1 MVLTTALIMFIVLV
15 ITLLL
20 GFPIAISIGLSS
32 ILAILPSL
40 AFDNTLVTGAQ
51 RIFSGIS
58 NFTLIAIPFFILA
71 GNIMNQGGIAKKL
84 VSFAQSLTGRIP
96 GSLMQTNILANM
108 MFGAISGSATAA
120 CAAMG
125 GILLPM
131 EEEQGYDKKLGATA
145 NIASAPT
152 GLLIPPSNSLIVYS
166 LVSGGTSVAALFM
179 AGYLPGILWGIGC
192 MALTLYLCKAKGMKG
207 TNNFKLKVV
216 LVTFIDA
223 LPSLALIIIVIG
235 GIIKGIF
242 TPTEGSVVAVV
253 YTLILSMLFYRT
265 ITIKGLIEIFAE
277 SAKMTGIIVFLI
289 GVSTIMSWVMA
300 FTGVPQAISSLILG
314 LTNNK
319 FLILLLMNLLL
330 LFIGTFMDV
339 TPAILIFT
347 PIFLPIVQSFGM
359 SAVQFGIIIVFNL
372 CIGNITPPVGN
383 TLFVGV
389 KVGNLKIE
397 DVMGQLIK
405 YYVVIIIVLMLVTYI
420 PAISMYLPTIGGFA
434 KTK

>member
-339 TPAILIFT
+339 TAAILIFN

-420 PAISMYLPTIGGFA
+420 PAISMYLPTIGGFV
-434 KTK
+434 K

>member
-1 MVLTTALIMFIVLV
+1 MILTTALIMFAVLIV
-15 ITLLL
+15 TLLL

-40 AFDNTLVTGAQ
+40 VFENTLVTGAQ

-58 NFTLIAIPFFILA
+58 SFTLIAIPFFVLA

-84 VSFAQSLTGRIP
+84 VAFAQSLTGKIP
-96 GSLMQTNILANM
+96 GSLMQTNVLANM

-131 EEEQGYDKKLGATA
+131 EEEQGYDKKLGTA
-145 NIASAPT
+145 VNIASAPT
-152 GLLIPPSNSLIVYS
+152 GLLIPPTNAFIVYS

-179 AGYLPGILWGIGC
+179 AGYLPGILWGLGC
-192 MALTLYLCKAKGMKG
+192 MLLTFYLCKKRGMKS
-207 TNNFKLKVV
+207 TSNFNLKIV

-223 LPSLALIIIVIG
+223 LPALALIIIVIG

-242 TPTEGSVVAVV
+242 TPTEGSIVAVV
-253 YTLILSMLFYRT
+253 YTLILSMIFYRT
-265 ITIKGLIEIFAE
+265 INIKQLITIFAE
-277 SAKMTGIIVFLI
+277 SAKITGIIVFLI

-314 LTNNK
+314 LTENK
-319 FLILLLMNLLL
+319 ILILLLMNLLL

-359 SAVQFGIIIVFNL
+359 SPVHFGVVLIFNL

-383 TLFVGV
+383 TLFIGV
-389 KVGNLKIE
+389 RVGNLRIE
-397 DVMGQLIK
+397 DVIGELLK
-405 YYVVIIIVLMLVTYI
+405 YYAVIILVLMLVTYM
-420 PAISMYLPTIGGFA
+420 PAISMYLPALGGFI
-434 KTK
+434 K

>member
-397 DVMGQLIK
+397 DVMEQLIK

-420 PAISMYLPTIGGFA
+420 PAISMYLPTIGGFV
-434 KTK
+434 K

>member
-397 DVMGQLIK
+397 DVMRQLIK

-420 PAISMYLPTIGGFA
+420 PAISMYLPTIGGFV
-434 KTK
+434 K

>member
-192 MALTLYLCKAKGMKG
+192 MALTLYLCKAEGMKG

-420 PAISMYLPTIGGFA
+420 PAISMYLPTIGGFV
-434 KTK
+434 K

>member
-265 ITIKGLIEIFAE
+265 ITIKGLIEILAE

-300 FTGVPQAISSLILG
+300 FTGVPQAISGLILG
-314 LTNNK
+314 LTDNK
-319 FLILLLMNLLL
+319 YLILLLMNLLL

-359 SAVQFGIIIVFNL
+359 SAVHFGIIIVFNL

-420 PAISMYLPTIGGFA
+420 PAISMYLPTIGGFV
-434 KTK
+434 K

>member
-1 MVLTTALIMFIVLV
+1 MVLTTALIMFSVLL

-84 VSFAQSLTGRIP
+84 VAFAQSLTGKIP
-96 GSLMQTNILANM
+96 GSLMQTNVLANM

-131 EEEQGYDKKLGATA
+131 EEEQGYDKKLGATV

-179 AGYLPGILWGIGC
+179 AGYVPGILWGLGC
-192 MALTLYLCKAKGMKG
+192 MALTLYLCKTKGMKG

-223 LPSLALIIIVIG
+223 LPSLALIVIVIG

-242 TPTEGSVVAVV
+242 TPTEGSIVAVV
-253 YTLILSMLFYRT
+253 YTLILSMIFYRT
-265 ITIKGLIEIFAE
+265 ISIKGLIDIFAE

-300 FTGVPQAISSLILG
+300 FTGVPQAISNLILG
-314 LTNNK
+314 LTDNK

-420 PAISMYLPTIGGFA
+420 PAISMYLPTVGGFV
-434 KTK
+434 K

>member
-20 GFPIAISIGLSS
+20 GFPIAISIGISS
-32 ILAILPSL
+32 VLAILPSL
-40 AFDNTLVTGAQ
+40 ALDNTLVTGAQ

-71 GNIMNQGGIAKKL
+71 GNIMNQGGIAKK
-84 VSFAQSLTGRIP
+84 VVAFAQSLTGRIP

-108 MFGAISGSATAA
+108 MFGAISGSSVAA

-131 EEEQGYDKKLGATA
+131 EEQEGYDKKLGATV
-145 NIASAPT
+145 NIATAPT

-179 AGYLPGILWGIGC
+179 AGYLPGILWGLGC
-192 MALTLYLCKAKGMKG
+192 MILTFFLAKSRKMEGRKG
-207 TNNFKLKVV
+207 IQLKVI
-216 LVTFIDA
+216 LITFIDA

-235 GIIKGIF
+235 GIIKGVF

-253 YTLILSMLFYRT
+253 YTLLLSMIFYRT
-265 ITIKGLIEIFAE
+265 INLKNLISIFEE
-277 SAKMTGIIVFLI
+277 SAKMTGVIVFLI

-300 FTGVPQAISSLILG
+300 FTGVPQAISTLILG
-314 LTNNK
+314 ITNNK
-319 FLILLLMNLLL
+319 YIILLLMNLLL

-347 PIFLPIVQSFGM
+347 PIFLPIVKAFGM
-359 SAVQFGIIIVFNL
+359 SPIQFGIIIVFNL

-397 DVMGQLIK
+397 DVMRELIK
-405 YYVVIIIVLMLVTYI
+405 YYVVIIIVLMFITYI
-420 PAISMYLPTIGGFA
+420 PDLSLYLPKLSGLI
-434 KTK
+434 K

>member
-1 MVLTTALIMFIVLV
+1 MVLTTALIMFSVLV
-15 ITLLL
+15 VTLLL

-84 VSFAQSLTGRIP
+84 VAFAQSLTGKIP
-96 GSLMQTNILANM
+96 GSLMQTNVLANM

-131 EEEQGYDKKLGATA
+131 EEEQGYDKKLGATV

-179 AGYLPGILWGIGC
+179 AGYIPGILWGIGC
-192 MALTLYLCKAKGMKG
+192 MALTLYLCKVRGMKG

-216 LVTFIDA
+216 LITFIDA
-223 LPSLALIIIVIG
+223 LPSLALIVIVIG

-242 TPTEGSVVAVV
+242 TPTEGSIVAVV
-253 YTLILSMLFYRT
+253 YTLILSMIFYRT
-265 ITIKGLIEIFAE
+265 ISIKGLIDIFAE

-300 FTGVPQAISSLILG
+300 FTGVPQAISNLILG
-314 LTNNK
+314 LTDNK

-420 PAISMYLPTIGGFA
+420 PAISMYLPTVGGFV
-434 KTK
+434 K

>member
-372 CIGNITPPVGN
+372 CIGNTTPPVGN

-420 PAISMYLPTIGGFA
+420 PAISMYLPTIGGFV
-434 KTK
+434 K

>member
-84 VSFAQSLTGRIP
+84 VSFAQSLTGRVP

-179 AGYLPGILWGIGC
+179 AGYIPGILWGIGC
-192 MALTLYLCKAKGMKG
+192 MALTLYLCKSKGMKG

-242 TPTEGSVVAVV
+242 TPTEGSIVAVV
-253 YTLILSMLFYRT
+253 YTLILSMVFYRT
-265 ITIKGLIEIFAE
+265 ITVKGLIEIFAE

-314 LTNNK
+314 LTDNK

-420 PAISMYLPTIGGFA
+420 PAISMYLPTLGGFV
-434 KTK
+434 K

>member
-265 ITIKGLIEIFAE
+265 INVKQLIEIFAE

-300 FTGVPQAISSLILG
+300 FTGVPQAISGLILG
-314 LTNNK
+314 LTDNK
-319 FLILLLMNLLL
+319 YLILLLMNLLL

-420 PAISMYLPTIGGFA
+420 PAISMYLPTIGGFV
-434 KTK
+434 K

>member
-1 MVLTTALIMFIVLV
+1 MVLTTALIMFSVLV

-84 VSFAQSLTGRIP
+84 VAFAQSLTGKIP
-96 GSLMQTNILANM
+96 GSLMQTNVLANM

-131 EEEQGYDKKLGATA
+131 EEEQGYDKKLGATV

-179 AGYLPGILWGIGC
+179 AGYIPGILWGIGC
-192 MALTLYLCKAKGMKG
+192 MALTLYLCKVRGMKG

-223 LPSLALIIIVIG
+223 LPSLALIVIVIG

-242 TPTEGSVVAVV
+242 TPTEGSIVAVV
-253 YTLILSMLFYRT
+253 YTLILSMIFYRT
-265 ITIKGLIEIFAE
+265 ISIKGLINIFAE

-300 FTGVPQAISSLILG
+300 FTGVPQAISNLILG
-314 LTNNK
+314 LTDNK

-420 PAISMYLPTIGGFA
+420 PAISMYLPTVGGFV
-434 KTK
+434 K

>member
-300 FTGVPQAISSLILG
+300 FTGVPQAISGLILG
-314 LTNNK
+314 LTDNK
-319 FLILLLMNLLL
+319 YLILLLMNLLL

-339 TPAILIFT
+339 TPAKLIFT

-359 SAVQFGIIIVFNL
+359 SAVHFGIIIVFNL

-420 PAISMYLPTIGGFA
+420 PAISMYLPTIGGFV
-434 KTK
+434 K

>member
-1 MVLTTALIMFIVLV
+1 MILTTALIMFAVLIV
-15 ITLLL
+15 TLLL

-40 AFDNTLVTGAQ
+40 VFENTLVTGAQ

-58 NFTLIAIPFFILA
+58 SFTLIAIPFFVLA

-84 VSFAQSLTGRIP
+84 VAFAQSLTGKIP
-96 GSLMQTNILANM
+96 GSLMQTNVLANM

-131 EEEQGYDKKLGATA
+131 EEEQGYDKKLGTA
-145 NIASAPT
+145 VNIASAPT
-152 GLLIPPSNSLIVYS
+152 GLLIPPTNAFIVYS

-179 AGYLPGILWGIGC
+179 AGYLPGILWGLGC
-192 MALTLYLCKAKGMKG
+192 MLLTFYLCKKRGMKS
-207 TNNFKLKVV
+207 TSNFNLKIV

-223 LPSLALIIIVIG
+223 LPALALIIIVIG

-242 TPTEGSVVAVV
+242 TPTEGSIVAVV
-253 YTLILSMLFYRT
+253 YTLILSMIFYRT
-265 ITIKGLIEIFAE
+265 INIKKLITIFAE
-277 SAKMTGIIVFLI
+277 SAKITGIIVFLI

-314 LTNNK
+314 LTENK
-319 FLILLLMNLLL
+319 ILILLLMNLLL

-359 SAVQFGIIIVFNL
+359 SPVHFGVVLIFNL

-383 TLFVGV
+383 TLFLGV
-389 KVGNLKIE
+389 RVGNLRIE
-397 DVMGQLIK
+397 DVIGELLK
-405 YYVVIIIVLMLVTYI
+405 YYAVIILVLMLVTYM
-420 PAISMYLPTIGGFA
+420 PAISMYLPALGGFI
-434 KTK
+434 K

>member
-1 MVLTTALIMFIVLV
+1 MILTTALIMFAVLIV
-15 ITLLL
+15 TLLL

-40 AFDNTLVTGAQ
+40 VFENTLVTGAQ

-58 NFTLIAIPFFILA
+58 SFTLIAIPFFVLA

-84 VSFAQSLTGRIP
+84 VAFAQSLTGKIP
-96 GSLMQTNILANM
+96 GSLMQTNVLANM

-131 EEEQGYDKKLGATA
+131 EEEQGYDKKLGTA
-145 NIASAPT
+145 VNIASAPT
-152 GLLIPPSNSLIVYS
+152 GLLIPPTNAFIVYS

-179 AGYLPGILWGIGC
+179 AGYLPGILWGLGC
-192 MALTLYLCKAKGMKG
+192 MLLTFYLCKKRGMKS
-207 TNNFKLKVV
+207 TSNFNLKVV

-223 LPSLALIIIVIG
+223 LPALALIIIVIG

-242 TPTEGSVVAVV
+242 TPTEGSIVAVV
-253 YTLILSMLFYRT
+253 YTLILSMIFYRT
-265 ITIKGLIEIFAE
+265 INIKQLITIFAE
-277 SAKMTGIIVFLI
+277 SAKITGIIVFLI

-314 LTNNK
+314 LTENK
-319 FLILLLMNLLL
+319 ILILLLMNLLL

-359 SAVQFGIIIVFNL
+359 SPVHFGVVLIFNL

-383 TLFVGV
+383 TLFIGV
-389 KVGNLKIE
+389 RVGNLR
-397 DVMGQLIK
+397 IK
-405 YYVVIIIVLMLVTYI
+405 EE
-420 PAISMYLPTIGGFA
+420 A
-434 KTK
+434 

>member
-40 AFDNTLVTGAQ
+40 VFENTLVTGAQ

-58 NFTLIAIPFFILA
+58 SFTLIAIPFFVLA

-84 VSFAQSLTGRIP
+84 VAFAQSLTGKIP
-96 GSLMQTNILANM
+96 GSLMQTNVLANM

-300 FTGVPQAISSLILG
+300 FTGVPQAISGLILG
-314 LTNNK
+314 LTDNK
-319 FLILLLMNLLL
+319 YLILLLMNLLL

-420 PAISMYLPTIGGFA
+420 PAISMYLPTIGGFV
-434 KTK
+434 K

>member
-277 SAKMTGIIVFLI
+277 STKMTGIIVFLI

-300 FTGVPQAISSLILG
+300 FTGVPQAISGLILG
-314 LTNNK
+314 LTDNK
-319 FLILLLMNLLL
+319 YLILLLMNLLL

-420 PAISMYLPTIGGFA
+420 PAISMYLPTIGGFV
-434 KTK
+434 K

>member
-131 EEEQGYDKKLGATA
+131 EEGQGYDKKLGATA

-420 PAISMYLPTIGGFA
+420 PAISMYLPTIGGFV
-434 KTK
+434 K

>member
-145 NIASAPT
+145 NITSAPT

-314 LTNNK
+314 LTDNK
-319 FLILLLMNLLL
+319 YLILLLMNLLL

-420 PAISMYLPTIGGFA
+420 PAISMYLPTIGGFV
-434 KTK
+434 K

>member
-1 MVLTTALIMFIVLV
+1 MVLTTALIMFIVLI

-20 GFPIAISIGLSS
+20 GFPIAISIGVSS

-40 AFDNTLVTGAQ
+40 ALDNTVVTGAQ

-71 GNIMNQGGIAKKL
+71 GNIMNQGGIAKK
-84 VSFAQSLTGRIP
+84 VVAFAQSLTGRVP
-96 GSLMQTNILANM
+96 GSLMQTNVLANM
-108 MFGAISGSATAA
+108 MFGAISGSSVAA

-131 EEEQGYDKKLGATA
+131 EEEEGYDKKLGATV
-145 NIASAPT
+145 NIATAPT

-179 AGYLPGILWGIGC
+179 AGYIPGILWGVGC
-192 MALTLYLCKAKGMKG
+192 MILTFFLAKSRGMKG
-207 TNNFKLKVV
+207 KAGVKFKVIV
-216 LVTFIDA
+216 STFFDA
-223 LPSLALIIIVIG
+223 LPSLALIVIVIG

-253 YTLILSMLFYRT
+253 YTLLLSMLFYRT
-265 ITIKGLIEIFAE
+265 IDFKGLVKIFEE
-277 SAKMTGIIVFLI
+277 SAKMTGVIVFLI

-314 LTNNK
+314 ITENK
-319 FLILLLMNLLL
+319 IIILLLMNLLL

-347 PIFLPIVQSFGM
+347 PIFLPIVKSFGM
-359 SAVQFGIIIVFNL
+359 SPIQFGIIIVFNL

-389 KVGNLKIE
+389 KVGDLKIE
-397 DVMGQLIK
+397 DVMRELIK
-405 YYVVIIIVLMLVTYI
+405 YYAVIIIVLMLVTYI
-420 PAISMYLPTIGGFA
+420 PQLSMYLPALSGLA
-434 KTK
+434 K

>member
-1 MVLTTALIMFIVLV
+1 MVLTTALIMFSVLV
-15 ITLLL
+15 VTLLL

-84 VSFAQSLTGRIP
+84 VAFAQSLTGKIP
-96 GSLMQTNILANM
+96 GSLMQTNVLANM

-131 EEEQGYDKKLGATA
+131 EEEQGYDKKLGATV

-179 AGYLPGILWGIGC
+179 AGYIPGILWGIGC
-192 MALTLYLCKAKGMKG
+192 MALTLYLCKTKGMKG

-223 LPSLALIIIVIG
+223 LPSLALIVIVIG

-242 TPTEGSVVAVV
+242 TPTEGSIVAVV
-253 YTLILSMLFYRT
+253 YTLILSMIFYRT
-265 ITIKGLIEIFAE
+265 ISIKGLIDIFAE

-300 FTGVPQAISSLILG
+300 FTGVPQAISNLILG
-314 LTNNK
+314 LTDNK

-420 PAISMYLPTIGGFA
+420 PAISMYLPTVGGFV
-434 KTK
+434 K

>member
-277 SAKMTGIIVFLI
+277 SAKMTGIIVYLI

-420 PAISMYLPTIGGFA
+420 PAISMYLPTIGGFV
-434 KTK
+434 K

>member
-1 MVLTTALIMFIVLV
+1 MVLTTALIMFSVLIV
-15 ITLLL
+15 TLIL
-20 GFPIAISIGLSS
+20 GFPIAVSIGVSS

-40 AFDNTLVTGAQ
+40 AFDNTLITGAQ

-84 VSFAQSLTGRIP
+84 VSFAQSLTGRVP

-108 MFGAISGSATAA
+108 MFGAISGSSVAA

-131 EEEQGYDKKLGATA
+131 EKEEGYDPILGATV
-145 NIASAPT
+145 NISTAPT
-152 GLLIPPSNSLIVYS
+152 GLLIPRSDSLIVYS

-179 AGYLPGILWGIGC
+179 AGYIPGVLWGLGC
-192 MALTLYLCKAKGMKG
+192 MILTFFLAKKRGMKG
-207 TNNFKLKVV
+207 KAATKFSVV
-216 LVTFIDA
+216 LATFVDA
-223 LPSLALIIIVIG
+223 IPSLALIVIVIG

-253 YTLILSMLFYRT
+253 YSLLLSMFFYRS
-265 ITIKGLIEIFAE
+265 ITVKQLVKIFEE

-300 FTGVPQAISSLILG
+300 FTGVPQAISNMILG
-314 LTNNK
+314 ISDNK
-319 FLILLLMNLLL
+319 YLILLLMNVLL

-347 PIFLPIVQSFGM
+347 PIFLPIVKTFGM
-359 SAVQFGIIIVFNL
+359 TPVQFGIIIVFNL

-389 KVGNLKIE
+389 KVAKLKME
-397 DVMGQLIK
+397 DVMKEMVKYYAVIIAVLLLVVYVPQLSTALPKLMGLIK
-405 YYVVIIIVLMLVTYI
+405 
-420 PAISMYLPTIGGFA
+420 
-434 KTK
+434 

>member
-1 MVLTTALIMFIVLV
+1 MVLTTALIMFSVLV
-15 ITLLL
+15 VTLLL

-84 VSFAQSLTGRIP
+84 VAFAQSLTGKIP
-96 GSLMQTNILANM
+96 GSLMQTNVLANM

-131 EEEQGYDKKLGATA
+131 EEEQGYDKKLGATV

-179 AGYLPGILWGIGC
+179 AGYIPGILWGLGC
-192 MALTLYLCKAKGMKG
+192 MALTLYLCKTKGMKG
-207 TNNFKLKVV
+207 TNNFKLKIV

-223 LPSLALIIIVIG
+223 LPSLALIVIVIG

-242 TPTEGSVVAVV
+242 TPTEGSIVAVV
-253 YTLILSMLFYRT
+253 YTLILSMIFYRT
-265 ITIKGLIEIFAE
+265 ISIKGLIDIFAE

-300 FTGVPQAISSLILG
+300 FTGVPQAISNLILG
-314 LTNNK
+314 LTDNK

-420 PAISMYLPTIGGFA
+420 PAISMYLPTVGGFV
-434 KTK
+434 K

>member
-1 MVLTTALIMFIVLV
+1 MILTTALIMFAVLIV
-15 ITLLL
+15 TLLL

-32 ILAILPSL
+32 ILAILPL
-40 AFDNTLVTGAQ
+40 LVFENTLVTGAQ

-58 NFTLIAIPFFILA
+58 SFTLIAIPFFVLA

-84 VSFAQSLTGRIP
+84 VAFAQSLTGKIP
-96 GSLMQTNILANM
+96 GSLMQTNVLANM

-131 EEEQGYDKKLGATA
+131 EEEQGYDKKLGTA
-145 NIASAPT
+145 VNIASAPT
-152 GLLIPPSNSLIVYS
+152 GLLIPPTNAFIVYS

-179 AGYLPGILWGIGC
+179 AGYLPGILWGLGC
-192 MALTLYLCKAKGMKG
+192 MLLTFYLCKKRGMKS
-207 TNNFKLKVV
+207 TSNFNLKIV

-223 LPSLALIIIVIG
+223 LPALALIIIVIG

-242 TPTEGSVVAVV
+242 TPTEGSIVAVV
-253 YTLILSMLFYRT
+253 YTLILSMIFYRT
-265 ITIKGLIEIFAE
+265 INIKKLITIFAE
-277 SAKMTGIIVFLI
+277 SAKITGIIVFLI

-314 LTNNK
+314 LTENK
-319 FLILLLMNLLL
+319 ILILLLMNLLL

-359 SAVQFGIIIVFNL
+359 SPVHFGVVLIFNL

-383 TLFVGV
+383 TLFIGV
-389 KVGNLKIE
+389 RVGNLRIE
-397 DVMGQLIK
+397 DVIGELLK
-405 YYVVIIIVLMLVTYI
+405 YYAVIILVLMLVTYM
-420 PAISMYLPTIGGFA
+420 PAISMYLPALGGFI
-434 KTK
+434 K

>member
-1 MVLTTALIMFIVLV
+1 
-15 ITLLL
+15 
-20 GFPIAISIGLSS
+20 
-32 ILAILPSL
+32 
-40 AFDNTLVTGAQ
+40 
-51 RIFSGIS
+51 
-58 NFTLIAIPFFILA
+58 
-71 GNIMNQGGIAKKL
+71 
-84 VSFAQSLTGRIP
+84 
-96 GSLMQTNILANM
+96 MQTNILANM

-131 EEEQGYDKKLGATA
+131 EEEQGYDKKLGATV
-145 NIASAPT
+145 NIATAPT

-179 AGYLPGILWGIGC
+179 AGYIPGILWGVGC
-192 MALTLYLCKAKGMKG
+192 MILTFFLAKSRGMKG
-207 TNNFKLKVV
+207 KAGVKFKVIV
-216 LVTFIDA
+216 STFLDA
-223 LPSLALIIIVIG
+223 LPSLALIVIVIG
-235 GIIKGIF
+235 GIIRGIF

-253 YTLILSMLFYRT
+253 YTLLLSMIFYRT
-265 ITIKGLIEIFAE
+265 IDFKGLIKIFEE
-277 SAKMTGIIVFLI
+277 SAKMTGVIVFLI

-314 LTNNK
+314 ITENK
-319 FLILLLMNLLL
+319 FIILLLMNLLL

-347 PIFLPIVQSFGM
+347 PIFLPIVKSFGM
-359 SAVQFGIIIVFNL
+359 SPIHFGIIIVFNL

-420 PAISMYLPTIGGFA
+420 PAISMYLPTIGGFV
-434 KTK
+434 K

>member
-1 MVLTTALIMFIVLV
+1 MVLTTALIMFSVLV
-15 ITLLL
+15 VTLLL

-84 VSFAQSLTGRIP
+84 VAFAQSLTGKIP
-96 GSLMQTNILANM
+96 GSLMQTNVLANM

-131 EEEQGYDKKLGATA
+131 EEEQGYDKKLGATV

-179 AGYLPGILWGIGC
+179 AGYIPGILWGIGC
-192 MALTLYLCKAKGMKG
+192 MALTLYLCKVRGMKG
-207 TNNFKLKVV
+207 TNNFKLKVI

-223 LPSLALIIIVIG
+223 LPSLALIVIVIG

-242 TPTEGSVVAVV
+242 TPTEGSIVAVV
-253 YTLILSMLFYRT
+253 YTLILSMIFYRT
-265 ITIKGLIEIFAE
+265 ISIKGLIDIFAE

-300 FTGVPQAISSLILG
+300 FTGVPQAISNLILG
-314 LTNNK
+314 LTDNK

-420 PAISMYLPTIGGFA
+420 PAISMYLPTVGGFV
-434 KTK
+434 K

>member
-1 MVLTTALIMFIVLV
+1 MVLTTALIMFSVLV

-84 VSFAQSLTGRIP
+84 VAFAQSLTGKIP
-96 GSLMQTNILANM
+96 GSLMQTNVLANM

-131 EEEQGYDKKLGATA
+131 EEEQGYDKKLGATV

-179 AGYLPGILWGIGC
+179 AGYIPGILWGIGC
-192 MALTLYLCKAKGMKG
+192 MALTLYLCKVRGMKG

-223 LPSLALIIIVIG
+223 LPSLAVIVIVIG

-242 TPTEGSVVAVV
+242 TPTEGSIVAVV
-253 YTLILSMLFYRT
+253 YTLILSMIFYRT
-265 ITIKGLIEIFAE
+265 ISIKGLIDIFAE

-300 FTGVPQAISSLILG
+300 FTGVPQAISNLILG
-314 LTNNK
+314 LTDNK
-319 FLILLLMNLLL
+319 FLILLLMNVLL

-420 PAISMYLPTIGGFA
+420 PAISMYLPTVGGFV
-434 KTK
+434 K

>member
-397 DVMGQLIK
+397 DIMGQLIK

-420 PAISMYLPTIGGFA
+420 PAISMYLPTIGGFV
-434 KTK
+434 K

>member
-1 MVLTTALIMFIVLV
+1 MVLTTATIMFIVLI

-20 GFPIAISIGLSS
+20 GFPIAISIGVSS

-40 AFDNTLVTGAQ
+40 ALDNTLVTGAQ

-84 VSFAQSLTGRIP
+84 VSFAQSLTGKIP

-131 EEEQGYDKKLGATA
+131 EEAEGYDKKLAASA

-179 AGYLPGILWGIGC
+179 AGYIPGILWGLGC
-192 MALTLYLCKAKGMKG
+192 MLLTLYICKSKGMKG
-207 TNNFKLKVV
+207 KSNFNLKVV

-235 GIIKGIF
+235 GIVKGIF
-242 TPTEGSVVAVV
+242 TPTEGSIVAVV
-253 YTLILSMLFYRT
+253 YTLLLSMIFYRT
-265 ITIKGLIEIFAE
+265 INFKTLVGIFAE

-314 LTNNK
+314 LTDNK
-319 FLILLLMNLLL
+319 YLILLLMNLLL

-347 PIFLPIVQSFGM
+347 PIFLPIVSSFGM

-397 DVMGQLIK
+397 DVMKHLIK
-405 YYVVIIIVLMLVTYI
+405 YYAVIIVVLMMIT
-420 PAISMYLPTIGGFA
+420 YLPII
-434 KTK
+434 K